1 MDDCNLF
8 GGRVRLKGPRTSTK
22 AYCALECYCTK
33 VLAKI
38 GMTVLS
44 FFYQN
49 TGWHCY
55 IILLSYLLDWIL
67 QLLNDEV
74 QVVPAIR
81 NLKNSYTALA

>member
-38 GMTVLS
+38 ELTVLS
-44 FFYQN
+44 FFLPEYRLALLYN
-49 TGWHCY
+49 T
-55 IILLSYLLDWIL
+55 IELL
-67 QLLNDEV
+67 
-74 QVVPAIR
+74 
-81 NLKNSYTALA
+81 T